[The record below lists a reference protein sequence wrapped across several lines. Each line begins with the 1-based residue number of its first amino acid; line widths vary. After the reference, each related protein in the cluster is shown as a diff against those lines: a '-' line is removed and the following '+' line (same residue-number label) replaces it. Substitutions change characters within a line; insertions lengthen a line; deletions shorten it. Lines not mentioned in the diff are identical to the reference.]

1 MEKLKNHTLILALM
15 GITLVLS
22 ACNEQPR
29 EDTVEDAEEVENV
42 QEDVDDSEE
51 SDQTV
56 ESEASQYLSGETF
69 NKYTGD
75 GAERLFFVD
84 DHTLIISV
92 EDSLPPYLSSLD
104 DVEDYE
110 ASETIEFKN
119 IELMDIETV
128 DSDSKEFLVIYDGEE
143 LLKLMIN
150 EDDLL
155 ETEDGTTYMQN

>member
-1 MEKLKNHTLILALM
+1 M
-15 GITLVLS
+15 GTTLVLS
-22 ACNEQPR
+22 ACNEQPA
-29 EDTVEDAEEVENV
+29 EDTEEVENV

-51 SDQTV
+51 NDQTV

-75 GAERLFFVD
+75 GAERLLFVD

-92 EDSLPPYLSSLD
+92 EDSLPPYISNLD

-110 ASETIEFKN
+110 GSETIEFEN

-128 DSDSKEFLVIYDGEE
+128 DGDSKEFLVIHDGEE

-155 ETEDGTTYMQN
+155 ETNDGTTYMKN

>member
-1 MEKLKNHTLILALM
+1 MNKKRSLFLISSLL
-15 GITLVLS
+15 IVLLLL
-22 ACNEQPR
+22 ACNEKPA
-29 EDTVEDAEEVENV
+29 EDTVEDTEEVENV

-51 SDQTV
+51 NDQTV

-75 GAERLFFVD
+75 GAERLLFVD

-92 EDSLPPYLSSLD
+92 EDNLPPYISNL
-104 DVEDYE
+104 EDIE
-110 ASETIEFKN
+110 DFEESETIEFEN
-119 IELMDIETV
+119 IELMDIETG

-150 EDDLL
+150 EDNLL
-155 ETEDGTTYMQN
+155 ETNDGTTYMKN